1 MYLIFLRYSF
11 PAKAYLNSVMNTVIW
26 VHTMWVA
33 ENERTLESNAMF
45 KINNYWRFEEMYRL
59 QLQVQAVQGL
69 LGMFTLKNALNPSKR
84 R

>member
-1 MYLIFLRYSF
+1 
-11 PAKAYLNSVMNTVIW
+11 
-26 VHTMWVA
+26 MWVA